1 MQCRVPSILIKFKV
15 EPSPGEE
22 NEDRMERKETV
33 GRQHQCRATYISKCE
48 TLLSLC
54 ARFHGWIVFPIDY
67 LHLLNEIPQF
77 IKKENRAA
85 TGFHCLLPSSG
96 RRGFIYPIPGS
107 FMEFCTNP
115 PSLIRVN

>member
-85 TGFHCLLPSSG
+85 TLSVQDFIVSYHLQEGEASSILYQGHSWSSAPILPA
-96 RRGFIYPIPGS
+96 
-107 FMEFCTNP
+107 
-115 PSLIRVN
+115 